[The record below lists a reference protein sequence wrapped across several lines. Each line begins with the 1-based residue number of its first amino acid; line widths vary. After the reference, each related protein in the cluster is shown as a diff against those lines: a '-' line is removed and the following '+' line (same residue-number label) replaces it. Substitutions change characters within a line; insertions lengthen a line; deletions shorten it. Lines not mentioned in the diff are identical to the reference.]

1 MTMKIDDFKT
11 TLAGCSSELLDAY
24 IDACQEELAIR
35 KLKETEK
42 LKETLKH
49 LDKAQLRILLP
60 AFRQSLLKMIR
71 LPE

>member
-35 KLKETEK
+35 KLKET
-42 LKETLKH
+42 LKH